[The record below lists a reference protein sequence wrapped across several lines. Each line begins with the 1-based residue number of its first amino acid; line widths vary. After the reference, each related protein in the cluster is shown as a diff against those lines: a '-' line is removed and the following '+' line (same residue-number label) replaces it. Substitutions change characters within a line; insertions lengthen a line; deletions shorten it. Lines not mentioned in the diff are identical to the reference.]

1 MKKRRREELIEKI
14 KNGIAMPRLQISV
27 ILAITALV
35 GFVTSFILLKTGVT
49 SMALRYPLAVFAAYI
64 GFLMLLRVW
73 LWWQS
78 DEPAGSFD
86 VGNVVISDISVP
98 DIGSGDAASH
108 AVFGGGG
115 DFAGGGSGGDWS
127 GGDVPKPVPVA
138 FASHPAPTATP
149 LSSASSSSSG
159 SWGIDFDLDD
169 GIALVI
175 VLVVLV
181 LVLSA
186 LIYVVW
192 IAPVLLAELMI
203 DAALVGGLYGSVKGV
218 QRTHWLLTALRKTAI
233 PAAIVAILFVIA
245 GVAMEAANP
254 EAATI
259 GQFLRGLE

>member
-27 ILAITALV
+27 ILAMTALI
-35 GFVTSFILLKTGVT
+35 GFVTSFILLKAGVT

-78 DEPAGSFD
+78 DETAGSFD
-86 VGNVVISDISVP
+86 VGDVVIPNIDVSG
-98 DIGSGDAASH
+98 IGGTEASH

-175 VLVVLV
+175 VLVVVV

-192 IAPVLLAELMI
+192 IAPVLFAELMI

-233 PAAIVAILFVIA
+233 PAVIVAILFVIA

-254 EAATI
+254 EATTI